1 MQNNIIIAEHAG
13 FCFGVKRATDVVEKR
28 IAEKTKNER
37 LFTLGH
43 LIHNEGYNKWL
54 ESCGVN
60 SIEVH
65 EIEKITQT
73 TNENSPTTVFIRAH
87 GVPIE
92 TEELLKKYKEENEF
106 FDYVDLTCPYVK
118 KIHRIAKENSTDATV
133 FALLGSKAHPEV
145 IGIMSYADGE
155 KLVLENSTE
164 LEAYLKNEY
173 LLKMHKKKLNL
184 AAQTTQ
190 NLAEWK
196 KSLEI
201 VKNYCTNSNFFDTI
215 CNVTEIRQNEAKDL
229 AQNCDIMVVVGGR
242 ESSNTAK
249 LYKICK
255 EACEHTLWVENAEE
269 LDRKFPTNKKIG
281 IVAGASTP
289 KRDIEEVFLIMSE
302 IHENFAELLE
312 QSLKTLNTGD
322 TVTGYVTHVTDAE
335 LQLDLGAKVTGIIKA
350 EQITDDASAR
360 LTQMFN
366 VGDEVEAFVIRV
378 SDIEGV
384 AELSK
389 KRTDSDR
396 HWKNIVALKDSGEV
410 VSGKVL
416 KAVAGGLTVQVGA
429 TNVFVPASHSG
440 LAKDADLT
448 ALVGQTVDLKIIEI
462 KEQGKRAIGSIRVV
476 LNAAK
481 RAKVEEFWAG
491 IEEGKQYTGTVRSLT
506 SYGAFVDLGGVD
518 GMVHVSELSWR
529 PIKHPSAV
537 VAVGDEIT
545 VFVKSFDKEAKRISL
560 GYKTDDTNPWLL
572 FTNRYNVGDVV
583 SVKIVNM
590 MPFGAFAEIMEDVDG
605 LIHISKIANKRI
617 GKPADVLEIGQVV
630 DAKIIEID
638 NEKQKISLS
647 IRALLE
653 EEVAEE
659 EAAPAEEVVEEV
671 APVEEVV
678 EEAAPVEEAP
688 AVDAE

>member
-1 MQNNIIIAEHAG
+1 MRNNIVVAEHAG
-13 FCFGVKRATDVVEKR
+13 FCFGVKRATDTVEQKLAEKR
-28 IAEKTKNER
+28 ENEKIY
-37 LFTLGH
+37 TLGH
-43 LIHNEGYNKWL
+43 LIHNQGYIDWL
-54 ESCGVN
+54 TERGAS
-60 SIEVH
+60 SIE
-65 EIEKITQT
+65 IEDIERVC
-73 TNENSPTTVFIRAH
+73 NEANEKSPVTVYIRAH
-87 GVPIE
+87 GIPVE
-92 TEELLKKYKEENEF
+92 VEELLKKCSEKNEYF
-106 FDYVDLTCPYVK
+106 KYVDLTCPYVK
-118 KIHRIAKENSTDATV
+118 KIHKIAKENSGEENV

-145 IGIMSYADGE
+145 VGIMSYADGE
-155 KLVLENSTE
+155 KYVFESANE
-164 LEAYLKNEY
+164 IEEFLKNDS
-173 LLKMHKKKLNL
+173 LSKLHKKTLNL

-190 NLAEWK
+190 NLSEWE

-201 VKNYCTNSNFFDTI
+201 AKNYCTNSIFFDTI
-215 CNVTEIRQNEAKDL
+215 CKVTEIRQNEAKKL
-229 AQNCDIMVVVGGR
+229 ANECDFIVVVGGR

-255 EACEHTLWVENAEE
+255 EACERTVWVENASE
-269 LDRKFPTNKKIG
+269 LDGEFPTNKKIG

-289 KRDIEEVFLIMSE
+289 KRDIEEVLFIMSE
-302 IHENFAELLE
+302 MMENFAELLE

-350 EQITDDASAR
+350 EQITDDASVR

-366 VGDEVEAFVIRV
+366 IGDEVEAFVIRV

-396 HWKNIVALKDSGEV
+396 HWKNIVALKESGEV

-416 KAVAGGLTVQVGA
+416 KAIGGGLTVQVGA

-448 ALVGQTVDLKIIEI
+448 TLVGQTVDLKIIEV
-462 KEQGKRAIGSIRVV
+462 KEQGKKAIGSIRVV

-481 RAKVEEFWAG
+481 RALVEEFWAN

-529 PIKHPSAV
+529 AIKHPSAV
-537 VAVGDEIT
+537 VAVGDVIT
-545 VFVKSFDKEAKRISL
+545 VFVKSFDKETKRISL

-572 FTNRYNVGDVV
+572 FTNTYNVGDVV

-638 NEKQKISLS
+638 NEKQKVSLS

-671 APVEEVV
+671 VEAV
-678 EEAAPVEEAP
+678 EEAVE
-688 AVDAE
+688 VTDAE

>member
-1 MQNNIIIAEHAG
+1 MQNNITVATHAG
-13 FCFGVKRATDVVEKR
+13 FCFGVKRATDAVEQKLKEKQDGER
-28 IAEKTKNER
+28 IY
-37 LFTLGH
+37 TLGH
-43 LIHNEGYNKWL
+43 LIHNEGYINWL
-54 ESCGVN
+54 AQRGAL
-60 SIEVH
+60 SIE
-65 EIEKITQT
+65 IEDI
-73 TNENSPTTVFIRAH
+73 ERVCESASESSPVTVYIRAH
-87 GVPIE
+87 GIPVE
-92 TEELLKKYKEENEF
+92 VENLLIDCKAKNQF
-106 FDYVDLTCPYVK
+106 FNYIDLTCPYVK
-118 KIHRIAKENSTDATV
+118 KIHKIAKDNSGEENV
-133 FALLGSKAHPEV
+133 FALLGSRVHPEV
-145 IGIMSYADGE
+145 VGIMSYAEGE
-155 KLVLENSTE
+155 KYVFESADE
-164 LEAYLKNEY
+164 FEEFLKNGS
-173 LLKMHKKKLNL
+173 LSKLHKKTLNL

-190 NLAEWK
+190 NLSEWEKSIKIAK
-196 KSLEI
+196 KH
-201 VKNYCTNSNFFDTI
+201 CTNSIFFDTI
-215 CNVTEIRQNEAKDL
+215 CKVTEIRQNEAKKL
-229 AQNCDIMVVVGGR
+229 ANECDFIVVVGGR

-255 EACEHTLWVENAEE
+255 EACEHTVWVENASE

-289 KRDIEEVFLIMSE
+289 KRDIEEVLFIMSE
-302 IHENFAELLE
+302 MMENFAELLE

-350 EQITDDASAR
+350 EQITDDASVR

-366 VGDEVEAFVIRV
+366 IGDEVEAFVIRV

-396 HWKNIVALKDSGEV
+396 HWKNIVALKESGEV

-416 KAVAGGLTVQVGA
+416 KAIGGGLTVQVGA

-440 LAKDADLT
+440 LAKDADLST
-448 ALVGQTVDLKIIEI
+448 LVGQTVDLKIIEI
-462 KEQGKRAIGSIRVV
+462 KEQGKKAIGSIRVV
-476 LNAAK
+476 LNAQR
-481 RAKVEEFWAG
+481 RAQVEEFWAN
-491 IEEGKQYTGTVRSLT
+491 IEEGKQYTGVVRSLT
-506 SYGAFVDLGGVD
+506 SYGAFIDLGGVD
-518 GMVHVSELSWR
+518 GMVHVSELSWK
-529 PIKHPSAV
+529 PVKHPSAV
-537 VAVGDEIT
+537 VAVGDVVT
-545 VFVKSFDKEAKRISL
+545 VFVKSFDKETKRISL

-572 FTNRYNVGDVV
+572 FTNRYNVDDVV

-590 MPFGAFAEIMEDVDG
+590 MPFGAFAEIMDGVDG

-653 EEVAEE
+653 EEVVE
-659 EAAPAEEVVEEV
+659 EA

-678 EEAAPVEEAP
+678 EEAPVA
-688 AVDAE
+688 DAE

>member
-1 MQNNIIIAEHAG
+1 MQNNITVAKHAG
-13 FCFGVKRATDVVEKR
+13 FCFGVKRATDTVENK
-28 IAEKTKNER
+28 IAQKAENEKIY
-37 LFTLGH
+37 TLGH
-43 LIHNEGYNKWL
+43 LIHNDGYIKWL
-54 ESCGVN
+54 EEQGVS
-60 SIEVH
+60 SIEIDDIDAVF
-65 EIEKITQT
+65 EKAC
-73 TNENSPTTVFIRAH
+73 ESSPVTIYIRAH
-87 GVPIE
+87 GIAIDVE
-92 TEELLKKYKEENEF
+92 NKLQECSAKNEF
-106 FDYVDLTCPYVK
+106 FKYVDLTCPYVK
-118 KIHRIAKENSTDATV
+118 KIHKIAQENSDENSV
-133 FALLGSKAHPEV
+133 FALLGSPTHPEV
-145 IGIMSYADGE
+145 IGIMSYARGE
-155 KLVLENSTE
+155 KFVFEHANEIEN
-164 LEAYLKNEY
+164 YLKNEH
-173 LLKMHKKKLNL
+173 LLKMHKKTLNL
-184 AAQTTQ
+184 VAQTTQ
-190 NLAEWK
+190 NLVEWE

-215 CNVTEIRQNEAKDL
+215 CSVTEIRQNEAKDL
-229 AQNCDIMVVVGGR
+229 AQKCDCMIVVGGR

-255 EACEHTLWVENAEE
+255 DACEHTVWVENADE
-269 LDRKFPTNKKIG
+269 LDGKFPTNKKIG

-289 KRDIEEVFLIMSE
+289 KRNIEEVLFKMSE
-302 IHENFAELLE
+302 MMTENFAELLE

-366 VGDEVEAFVIRV
+366 VGDAVEAFVIRV

-389 KRTDSDR
+389 KRTDSDKN
-396 HWKNIVALKDSGEV
+396 WKNIVALKDSGEV

-416 KAVAGGLTVQVGA
+416 KAVAGGLTVQVDA
-429 TNVFVPASHSG
+429 NNVFVPASHSG

-448 ALVGQTVDLKIIEI
+448 TLVGQTVDLKIIEI

-476 LNAAK
+476 VNAAK
-481 RAKVEEFWAG
+481 RAKVEEFWAA
-491 IEEGKQYTGTVRSLT
+491 IEEGKKYTGTVRSLT

-518 GMVHVSELSWR
+518 GMVHVSELSWK
-529 PIKHPSAV
+529 PVKHPSAV
-537 VAVGDEIT
+537 VSVGDQIE
-545 VFVKSFDKEAKRISL
+545 VFVKSFDKETKRISL
-560 GYKTDDTNPWLL
+560 GCKTDDTNPWLL
-572 FTNRYNVGDVV
+572 FTNSYNVGDVV

-590 MPFGAFAEIMEDVDG
+590 MPFGAFAEVMEGVDG

-617 GKPADVLEIGQVV
+617 GKPADVLELGQVV

-653 EEVAEE
+653 EEV
-659 EAAPAEEVVEEV
+659 
-671 APVEEVV
+671 V
-678 EEAAPVEEAP
+678 EEAAPEVVEETVEAVEEAVET
-688 AVDAE
+688 VDAE

>member
-1 MQNNIIIAEHAG
+1 MLNNITVAKHAG
-13 FCFGVKRATDVVEKR
+13 FCFGVERATEAVEKKIKDR
-28 IAEKTKNER
+28 RNGEKIY
-37 LFTLGH
+37 TLGH
-43 LIHNEGYNKWL
+43 LIHNDGYLAYL
-54 ESCGVN
+54 EANGVY
-60 SIEVH
+60 SV
-65 EIEKITQT
+65 EISDIDEICAKATKD
-73 TNENSPTTVFIRAH
+73 EPVTVYIRAH
-87 GVPIE
+87 GITVEAEKILRE
-92 TEELLKKYKEENEF
+92 CKEKKQY
-106 FDYVDLTCPYVK
+106 FDYVDMTCPYVK
-118 KIHRIAKENSTDATV
+118 KIHKIAKENTNDDTL
-133 FALLGSKAHPEV
+133 FAVLGSATHPEV
-145 IGIMSYADGE
+145 VGIISYAEGE
-155 KLVLENSTE
+155 KIVFEGADE
-164 LEAYLKNEY
+164 LAEFLKNDH
-173 LLKMHKKKLNL
+173 LSKMHKKTLIL
-184 AAQTTQ
+184 TAQTTQ
-190 NLAEWK
+190 NLVQWE

-201 VKNYCTNSNFFDTI
+201 VKKHCTNTKFFDTI
-215 CNVTEIRQNEAKDL
+215 CSVTETRQTEARTL
-229 AQNCDIMVVVGGR
+229 AECSDFMVVVGGR

-249 LYKICK
+249 LFNICK
-255 EACEHTLWVENAEE
+255 NACEQTVWVENASE
-269 LDRKFPTNKKIG
+269 LDGGFPTNKKIG

-302 IHENFAELLE
+302 MTENFAELLE

-350 EQITDDASAR
+350 EQITDDASVR
-360 LTQMFN
+360 LTDVFHI
-366 VGDEVEAFVIRV
+366 GDAVEAFVIRV

-396 HWKNIVALKDSGEV
+396 NWKNIVALKDSGEV

-416 KAVAGGLTVQVGA
+416 KAVAGGLTVVVDSVS
-429 TNVFVPASHSG
+429 VFVPASQSG
-440 LAKDADLT
+440 IAKDGDLT
-448 ALVGQTVDLKIIEI
+448 TLVGQTVDLKIIEI
-462 KEQGKRAIGSIRVV
+462 KEQGKRAIGSIKVV
-476 LNAAK
+476 LNAQR
-481 RAKVEEFWAG
+481 RAKTEEFWAN

-518 GMVHVSELSWR
+518 GMVHVSELSWKS
-529 PIKHPSAV
+529 IKHPSAV

-545 VFVKSFDKEAKRISL
+545 VFVKSFDKETKRISL

-572 FTNRYNVGDVV
+572 FTNRYQVGDVA

-590 MPFGAFAEIMEDVDG
+590 MPFGAFAEIMDGVDG

-617 GKPADVLEIGQVV
+617 SKPADVLELGQVV

-647 IRALLE
+647 IRDLIEEAPV

-659 EAAPAEEVVEEV
+659 VAEEVVE
-671 APVEEVV
+671 
-678 EEAAPVEEAP
+678 

>member
-1 MQNNIIIAEHAG
+1 MPNKITVAEHSG
-13 FCFGVKRATDVVEKR
+13 FCFGVKRATDAVEKR
-28 IAEKTKNER
+28 LFEKREGER
-37 LFTLGH
+37 IYTLGH
-43 LIHNEGYNKWL
+43 LIHNEGYNRYL
-54 ESCGVN
+54 EEQGVR
-60 SIEVH
+60 SISAEDISRICD
-65 EIEKITQT
+65 ESD
-73 TNENSPTTVFIRAH
+73 ENHPSVVFIRAH
-87 GVPIE
+87 GIPVE
-92 TEELLKKYKEENEF
+92 TEKILAECKKNNPF

-118 KIHRIAKENSTDATV
+118 KIHKIAKENSNNETV
-133 FALLGSKAHPEV
+133 FALLGSSVHPEV
-145 IGIMSYADGE
+145 VGIMSYAEGE
-155 KLVLENSTE
+155 KKVFENSLA
-164 LEAYLKNEY
+164 LEEFLKNEQ
-173 LLKMHKKKLNL
+173 LSKLHKKTLIL

-196 KSLEI
+196 KCIEI
-201 VKNYCTNSNFFDTI
+201 VKKYCTNSIFFDTI
-215 CNVTEIRQNEAKDL
+215 CNVTEIRQIEAKTL
-229 AQNCDIMVVVGGR
+229 AEDSDFMVVVGGR

-255 EACEHTLWVENAEE
+255 EACEHTMWVENAGE
-269 LDRKFPTNKKIG
+269 LDNGFPTNNKIG

-302 IHENFAELLE
+302 MTENFAELLE

-350 EQITDDASAR
+350 EQITDDASVR
-360 LTQMFN
+360 LTDMFN
-366 VGDEVEAFVIRV
+366 IGDAVEAFVIRV

-396 HWKNIVALKDSGEV
+396 NWKNIVALKDSGEV

-416 KAVAGGLTVQVGA
+416 KAVNGGLTVVVDSV
-429 TNVFVPASHSG
+429 NVFVPASHSG
-440 LAKDADLT
+440 IAKDGDLSV
-448 ALVGQTVDLKIIEI
+448 LVGQNVDLKIIEI

-476 LNAAK
+476 LNAQR

-518 GMVHVSELSWR
+518 GMVHVSELSWK
-529 PIKHPSAV
+529 PVKHPSAV

-545 VFVKSFDKEAKRISL
+545 VFVKSFDKETKRISL

-572 FTNRYNVGDVV
+572 FTNRYQVGDVA

-590 MPFGAFAEIMEDVDG
+590 MPFGAFAEIMDGVDG

-617 GKPADVLEIGQVV
+617 SKPADVLELGQVV

-647 IRALLE
+647 IRDLLVE
-653 EEVAEE
+653 EEAPVEEVAEE
-659 EAAPAEEVVEEV
+659 AAPEVVE
-671 APVEEVV
+671 
-678 EEAAPVEEAP
+678 
-688 AVDAE
+688 AE

>member
-1 MQNNIIIAEHAG
+1 MQNNITIASHAG
-13 FCFGVKRATDVVEKR
+13 FCFGVKRATDAVEKR
-28 IAEKTKNER
+28 IAERKNGER
-37 LFTLGH
+37 IFTLGH
-43 LIHNEGYNKWL
+43 LIHNQGYNDWL
-54 ESCGVN
+54 AECGVA
-60 SIEVH
+60 SVEVDDIENLCRD
-65 EIEKITQT
+65 
-73 TNENSPTTVFIRAH
+73 TNENTPTTVFIRAH
-87 GVPIE
+87 GIPLE
-92 TEELLKKYKEENEF
+92 TEELLKKCKAENQF

-118 KIHRIAKENSTDATV
+118 KIHRIAQDNSGEDSV
-133 FALLGSKAHPEV
+133 FALLGSKVHPEV
-145 IGIMSYADGE
+145 IGIMSYAKGE
-155 KLVLENSTE
+155 KLVFECAGE
-164 LEAYLKNEY
+164 LEDYLKNEH
-173 LLKMHKKKLNL
+173 LLKMHKKTLNL

-190 NLAEWK
+190 NLVEWE

-215 CNVTEIRQNEAKDL
+215 CNVTEIRQNEAKHL
-229 AQNCDIMVVVGGR
+229 ANECDFMVVVGGR

-255 EACEHTLWVENAEE
+255 EACEHTIWVENADE
-269 LDRKFPTNKKIG
+269 LDGRFPTNNKIG

-302 IHENFAELLE
+302 MTENFAELLE

-350 EQITDDASAR
+350 EQITDDASVR

-396 HWKNIVALKDSGEV
+396 NWKNIVALKDSGEV

-416 KAVAGGLTVQVGA
+416 KAVAGGLTVQVDA

-448 ALVGQTVDLKIIEI
+448 TLVGKTVDLKIIEI

-481 RAKVEEFWAG
+481 RAQVEEFWAN
-491 IEEGKQYTGTVRSLT
+491 IEEGKQYTGVVRSLT
-506 SYGAFVDLGGVD
+506 SYGAFIDLGGVD
-518 GMVHVSELSWR
+518 GMVHVSELSWK
-529 PIKHPSAV
+529 PVKHPSAV
-537 VAVGDEIT
+537 LAVGDVIT
-545 VFVKSFDKEAKRISL
+545 VFVKSFDKETKRISL

-572 FTNRYNVGDVV
+572 FTNRYALDDVV

-590 MPFGAFAEIMEDVDG
+590 MPFGAFAEIMDGVDG

-653 EEVAEE
+653 EEVAAE
-659 EAAPAEEVVEEV
+659 EAAPAEEEVAEEV
-671 APVEEVV
+671 APVEEAV
-678 EEAAPVEEAP
+678 ET
-688 AVDAE
+688 VDAE

>member
-1 MQNNIIIAEHAG
+1 MQNNIIVAPHAG
-13 FCFGVKRATDVVEKR
+13 FCFGVKRATDTVEKKL
-28 IAEKTKNER
+28 AEKHENER
-37 LFTLGH
+37 IYTLGH
-43 LIHNEGYNKWL
+43 LIHNEGYIRWL
-54 ESCGVN
+54 EKQGAF
-60 SIEVH
+60 SIDVQDLERVY
-65 EIEKITQT
+65 ESAS
-73 TNENSPTTVFIRAH
+73 ENSPVTIYIRAH
-87 GVPIE
+87 GISVEIE
-92 TEELLKKYKEENEF
+92 NLLIEYSNKNEF
-106 FDYVDLTCPYVK
+106 FKFVDLTCPYVK
-118 KIHRIAKENSTDATV
+118 RIHKIAKENSGDDEV
-133 FALLGSKAHPEV
+133 FALLGSPTHPEV
-145 IGIMSYADGE
+145 VGIMSYAKGE
-155 KLVLENSTE
+155 KYVFDSADKLEE
-164 LEAYLKNEY
+164 FLKNGS
-173 LLKMHKKKLNL
+173 LSKLHKKTLNL

-190 NLAEWK
+190 NLSEWE
-196 KSLEI
+196 KSLKI

-215 CNVTEIRQNEAKDL
+215 CKVTEIRQNEAKKL
-229 AQNCDIMVVVGGR
+229 ANECDFIVVVGGR

-255 EACEHTLWVENAEE
+255 EACESTLWVENASE
-269 LDRKFPTNKKIG
+269 LDVKFPTNKKIG

-289 KRDIEEVFLIMSE
+289 NRDIEEVLFNMSE
-302 IHENFAELLE
+302 IMTENFAELLE

-366 VGDEVEAFVIRV
+366 IGDAVEAFVIRV

-396 HWKNIVALKDSGEV
+396 HWKNIVALKESGEV

-429 TNVFVPASHSG
+429 TNVFVPASQSG

-448 ALVGQTVDLKIIEI
+448 TLVGETVDLKIIEI
-462 KEQGKRAIGSIRVV
+462 KEQGKRAIGSIKVV
-476 LNAAK
+476 LNALK
-481 RAKVEEFWAG
+481 RAQVEEFWAN
-491 IEEGKQYTGTVRSLT
+491 IEEGKQYTGVVRSLA

-537 VAVGDEIT
+537 VAVGDVIT

-572 FTNRYNVGDVV
+572 FTNTYNVGDVV

-647 IRALLE
+647 IRDLL

-659 EAAPAEEVVEEV
+659 EAASTEEVVEEV
-671 APVEEVV
+671 VETVEETV
-678 EEAAPVEEAP
+678 EVA
-688 AVDAE
+688 DAE

>member
-1 MQNNIIIAEHAG
+1 MLNNITVATHAG
-13 FCFGVKRATDVVEKR
+13 FCFGVKRATDEVEKK
-28 IAEKTKNER
+28 ITEKSENEKIY
-37 LFTLGH
+37 TLGH
-43 LIHNEGYNKWL
+43 LIHNEGYIKWL
-54 ESCGVN
+54 EERGVS
-60 SIEVH
+60 SIEVSD
-65 EIEKITQT
+65 IERICDSATK
-73 TNENSPTTVFIRAH
+73 NSPVTVYIRAH
-87 GVPIE
+87 GIPTHV
-92 TEELLKKYKEENEF
+92 EELLKNCKDKNKF
-106 FDYVDLTCPYVK
+106 FDFVDLTCPYVK
-118 KIHRIAKENSTDATV
+118 KIHKIAKENSGDDKI
-133 FALLGSKAHPEV
+133 FALLGSAVHPEV
-145 IGIMSYADGE
+145 VGIMSYAEGE
-155 KLVLENSTE
+155 KYVFESACE
-164 LEAYLKNEY
+164 IAESLKNGA
-173 LLKMHKKKLNL
+173 LSKLHKKTLNL

-190 NLAEWK
+190 NLSEWE

-201 VKNYCTNSNFFDTI
+201 AKNYCTNSIFFDTI
-215 CNVTEIRQNEAKDL
+215 CKVTEIRQNEAKKL
-229 AQNCDIMVVVGGR
+229 ANECDFIVVVGGR

-255 EACEHTLWVENAEE
+255 EACEHTVWVENASE
-269 LDRKFPTNKKIG
+269 LDGRFPTNKKIG

-289 KRDIEEVFLIMSE
+289 KRDIEEVLFNMSE
-302 IHENFAELLE
+302 IMTENFAELLE

-350 EQITDDASAR
+350 EQITDDASVR

-366 VGDEVEAFVIRV
+366 IGDEVEAFVIRV

-396 HWKNIVALKDSGEV
+396 HWKNIVALKESGEV

-416 KAVAGGLTVQVGA
+416 KAIGGGLTVAVGA

-440 LAKDADLT
+440 LAKDADLST
-448 ALVGQTVDLKIIEI
+448 LVGQTVDLKIIET
-462 KEQGKRAIGSIRVV
+462 KDQGKKAIGSIRVV

-481 RAKVEEFWAG
+481 RAKVEEFWAT

-518 GMVHVSELSWR
+518 GMVHVSELSWK
-529 PIKHPSAV
+529 PVKHPSAV
-537 VAVGDEIT
+537 VAVGDAIT
-545 VFVKSFDKEAKRISL
+545 VFVKSFDKETKRISL

-572 FTNRYNVGDVV
+572 FTNRYNVDDVV

-590 MPFGAFAEIMEDVDG
+590 MPFGAFAEIMDGVDG

-653 EEVAEE
+653 EEVVEE
-659 EAAPAEEVVEEV
+659 EA

-678 EEAAPVEEAP
+678 EEAVET
-688 AVDAE
+688 VDAE

>member
-1 MQNNIIIAEHAG
+1 MSNNITVATHAG
-13 FCFGVKRATDVVEKR
+13 FCFGVKRATDEVEKK
-28 IAEKTKNER
+28 IAEKSESEKIY
-37 LFTLGH
+37 TLGH
-43 LIHNEGYNKWL
+43 LIHNDGYLKWL
-54 ESCGVN
+54 EEKGVR
-60 SIEVH
+60 SIEVCD
-65 EIEKITQT
+65 IEDVCKGAC
-73 TNENSPTTVFIRAH
+73 EEAPATVYIRAH
-87 GVPIE
+87 GIPLQV
-92 TEELLKKYKEENEF
+92 EELLRSCSEKNAF
-106 FDYVDLTCPYVK
+106 FKYVDLTCPYVK
-118 KIHRIAKENSTDATV
+118 KIHRIAKDNSGDENV
-133 FALLGSKAHPEV
+133 FALLGSKDHPEV
-145 IGIMSYADGE
+145 VGIMSYADGE
-155 KLVLENSTE
+155 KYVFESSLE
-164 LEAYLKNEY
+164 LEEFLKKASLSN
-173 LLKMHKKKLNL
+173 LHKKMLNF

-190 NLAEWK
+190 NLSEWE
-196 KSLEI
+196 KSLKI
-201 VKNYCTNSNFFDTI
+201 VKKYCTNTKFFDTI
-215 CNVTEIRQNEAKDL
+215 CKVTEIRQTEAKQL
-229 AQNCDIMVVVGGR
+229 AHDCDYMVVVGGR

-255 EACEHTLWVENAEE
+255 EACESTVWVENAHE

-289 KRDIEEVFLIMSE
+289 KRDIEEVLFIMSE
-302 IHENFAELLE
+302 MMENFAELLE

-350 EQITDDASAR
+350 EQITDDASVR

-366 VGDEVEAFVIRV
+366 IGDEVEAFVIRV

-396 HWKNIVALKDSGEV
+396 HWKNIVALKESGEV

-416 KAVAGGLTVQVGA
+416 KAIGGGLTVQVGA

-440 LAKDADLT
+440 LAKDADLST
-448 ALVGQTVDLKIIEI
+448 LVGQTVDLKIIEI
-462 KEQGKRAIGSIRVV
+462 KEQGKKAIGSIRIV
-476 LNAAK
+476 LNAQR
-481 RAKVEEFWAG
+481 RAQVEEFWAN
-491 IEEGKQYTGTVRSLT
+491 IEEGKQYTGVVRSLT

-518 GMVHVSELSWR
+518 GMVHVSELSWKS
-529 PIKHPSAV
+529 IKHPSAV
-537 VAVGDEIT
+537 VAVGDIIT
-545 VFVKSFDKEAKRISL
+545 VFVKSFDKETKRISL

-572 FTNRYNVGDVV
+572 FTNRYNVDDVV

-590 MPFGAFAEIMEDVDG
+590 MPFGAFAEIMDGVDG

-647 IRALLE
+647 IRALLPE
-653 EEVAEE
+653 EEVVAE
-659 EAAPAEEVVEEV
+659 AVEET
-671 APVEEVV
+671 VET
-678 EEAAPVEEAP
+678 
-688 AVDAE
+688 VDAE

>member
-1 MQNNIIIAEHAG
+1 MSNNIIVADNAG
-13 FCFGVKRATDVVEKR
+13 FCVGVKRATDSVENRIKSKR
-28 IAEKTKNER
+28 DGER
-37 LFTLGH
+37 IYTLGH
-43 LIHNEGYNKWL
+43 LIHNDGYNAWL
-54 ESCGVN
+54 EKCGVCV
-60 SIEVH
+60 IGAD
-65 EIEKITQT
+65 EIEKICDSAS
-73 TNENSPTTVFIRAH
+73 ESSPVSVFIRAH
-87 GVPIE
+87 GVAVE
-92 TEELLKKYKEENEF
+92 TKKILSACREKNEF
-106 FDYVDLTCPYVK
+106 FEFFDLTCPFVK
-118 KIHRIAKENSTDATV
+118 RIHKIACENSGEGKL
-133 FALLGSKAHPEV
+133 FCLLGSASHPEV
-145 IGIMSYADGE
+145 VGIMSHCRGESAVFENAD
-155 KLVLENSTE
+155 E
-164 LEAYLKNEY
+164 LEDYLKN
-173 LLKMHKKKLNL
+173 LDLSKLHKKSLNL

-190 NLAEWK
+190 NLAEWEKSK
-196 KSLEI
+196 KI
-201 VKNYCTNSNFFDTI
+201 VKNYCTNPIFFDTI
-215 CNVTEIRQNEAKDL
+215 CNVTEIRQTEAKNL
-229 AQNCDIMVVVGGR
+229 AENSDFMVVVGGKT
-242 ESSNTAK
+242 SSNTAK

-255 EACEHTLWVENAEE
+255 EACEHTVWVENASE
-269 LDRKFPTNKKIG
+269 LDGNFPTNNKIG

-289 KRDIEEVFLIMSE
+289 KRDIEEVFFKMSE
-302 IHENFAELLE
+302 MTENFAELLE

-366 VGDEVEAFVIRV
+366 IGDAVEAFVIRV

-396 HWKNIVALKDSGEV
+396 NWKNIVALKDSGEV
-410 VSGKVL
+410 VSGKVI
-416 KAVAGGLTVQVGA
+416 KAVAGGLTVMVDSV
-429 TNVFVPASHSG
+429 NVFVPASHSG
-440 LAKDADLT
+440 VAKDGDLT

-476 LNAAK
+476 LNALK
-481 RAKVEEFWAG
+481 RARVEEFWNN

-518 GMVHVSELSWR
+518 GMVHVSELSWK
-529 PIKHPSAV
+529 PVKHPSAV

-545 VFVKSFDKEAKRISL
+545 VFVKSFDKETKRISL

-572 FTNRYNVGDVV
+572 FTNRYSVGDVV

-590 MPFGAFAEIMEDVDG
+590 MPFGAFAEIMDGVDG

-638 NEKQKISLS
+638 EEKQKISLS

-653 EEVAEE
+653 DEG
-659 EAAPAEEVVEEV
+659 VEEV
-671 APVEEVV
+671 APEAVEET
-678 EEAAPVEEAP
+678 
-688 AVDAE
+688 VDAE

>member
-1 MQNNIIIAEHAG
+1 MPNKITVAEHAG
-13 FCFGVKRATDVVEKR
+13 FCFGVKRATDAVEKR
-28 IAEKTKNER
+28 ILQKREGER
-37 LFTLGH
+37 IYTLGH
-43 LIHNEGYNKWL
+43 LIHNEGYNRSL
-54 ESCGVN
+54 EEQGVKDIGVDDVCRICDETDEAHP
-60 SIEVH
+60 SI
-65 EIEKITQT
+65 
-73 TNENSPTTVFIRAH
+73 VFIRAH
-87 GVPIE
+87 GIPIE
-92 TEELLKKYKEENEF
+92 VEEMLAECKRKNPF

-118 KIHRIAKENSTDATV
+118 KIHRIAKENSNDDNV
-133 FALLGSKAHPEV
+133 FALLGSSAHPEV
-145 IGIMSYADGE
+145 IGIMSYAGGE
-155 KLVLENSTE
+155 KMVFENADELEN
-164 LEAYLKNEY
+164 YLKDEH
-173 LLKMHKKKLNL
+173 LSKMHKKGLIL

-196 KSLEI
+196 KCIEI
-201 VKNYCTNSNFFDTI
+201 IKKYCTNTKFFDTI
-215 CNVTEIRQNEAKDL
+215 CNVTEIRQTEAKSL
-229 AQNCDIMVVVGGR
+229 AENSDFMVVVGGR

-249 LYKICK
+249 LYKICS
-255 EACEHTLWVENAEE
+255 EACEQTLWVESAQE
-269 LDRKFPTNKKIG
+269 LGGKFPTNNKIG

-302 IHENFAELLE
+302 MTENFAELLE

-335 LQLDLGAKVTGIIKA
+335 LQLDLGAKVTGIIKS
-350 EQITDDASAR
+350 EQITDDASVR
-360 LTQMFN
+360 LTDMFHI
-366 VGDEVEAFVIRV
+366 GDAVEAFVIRV

-396 HWKNIVALKDSGEV
+396 NWKNIVALKDSGEV

-416 KAVAGGLTVQVGA
+416 KAVAGGLTVVVDSV
-429 TNVFVPASHSG
+429 NVFVPASHSG
-440 LAKDADLT
+440 VAKDGDLSV
-448 ALVGQTVDLKIIEI
+448 LVGQTVDLKIIEI
-462 KEQGKRAIGSIRVV
+462 KEQGKRAIGSIKVV
-476 LNAAK
+476 LNAAR
-481 RAKVEEFWAG
+481 RAKVEEFWAE

-518 GMVHVSELSWR
+518 GMVHVSELSWK
-529 PIKHPSAV
+529 PVKHPSAV

-572 FTNRYNVGDVV
+572 FTNRYQVGDVA

-590 MPFGAFAEIMEDVDG
+590 MPFGAFAEIMDGVDG

-617 GKPADVLEIGQVV
+617 SKPADVLELGQVV

-647 IRALLE
+647 IRDLI
-653 EEVAEE
+653 E
-659 EAAPAEEVVEEV
+659 EAPVEEAVEEV
-671 APVEEVV
+671 AEVV
-678 EEAAPVEEAP
+678 EEA
-688 AVDAE
+688 VDAE

>member
-1 MQNNIIIAEHAG
+1 MPNKITVAPHAG
-13 FCFGVKRATDVVEKR
+13 FCFGVERATGAVEKR
-28 IAEKTKNER
+28 MRER
-37 LFTLGH
+37 RPSERIFTLGH
-43 LIHNEGYNKWL
+43 LIHNTGYNGWL
-54 ESCGVN
+54 QENGVRMIKEAEILPLCESAT
-60 SIEVH
+60 EA
-65 EIEKITQT
+65 
-73 TNENSPTTVFIRAH
+73 SPVMLYIRAH
-87 GVPIE
+87 GV
-92 TEELLKKYKEENEF
+92 TRQTYELLESCKSRNEF
-106 FDYVDLTCPYVK
+106 FDFEDMTCPFVK
-118 KIHRIAKENSTDATV
+118 KIHRIAQENCNGESF
-133 FALLGSKAHPEV
+133 FALLGSANHPEV
-145 IGIMSYADGE
+145 VGIMSHAKGE
-155 KLVLENSTE
+155 SAVFESAESLEEFLRNDPLS
-164 LEAYLKNEY
+164 
-173 LLKMHKKKLNL
+173 KMHKKTLIL

-190 NLAEWK
+190 NLAEWEKSIKIIK
-196 KSLEI
+196 K
-201 VKNYCTNSNFFDTI
+201 YCTNSKIFDTI
-215 CNVTEIRQNEAKDL
+215 CSVTEIRQNEAKNL
-229 AQNCDIMVVVGGR
+229 AENCDFMVVVGGK

-255 EACEHTLWVENAEE
+255 DACSRAIWVENASE
-269 LDRKFPTNKKIG
+269 LDRQFPTNNNIG

-302 IHENFAELLE
+302 MTENFAELLE

-366 VGDEVEAFVIRV
+366 VGDAVEAFVIRV

-396 HWKNIVALKDSGEV
+396 NWKNIVALKESGEV

-416 KAVAGGLTVQVGA
+416 KAVNGGLSVQVDS
-429 TNVFVPASHSG
+429 TVVFVPASHSG
-440 LAKDADLT
+440 VAKDGDLT

-476 LNAAK
+476 LNALR
-481 RAKVEEFWAG
+481 RARTEEFWAT

-545 VFVKSFDKEAKRISL
+545 VFVKSFDRETKRISL

-572 FTNRYNVGDVV
+572 FTNSYNVGDVV

-590 MPFGAFAEIMEDVDG
+590 MPFGAFAEIMDGVDG

-617 GKPADVLEIGQVV
+617 SKPADVLELGQIV

-653 EEVAEE
+653 D
-659 EAAPAEEVVEEV
+659 EVVEEV
-671 APVEEVV
+671 PAEEAVEETT
-678 EEAAPVEEAP
+678 
-688 AVDAE
+688 DAE

>member
-1 MQNNIIIAEHAG
+1 MQNKIIVAENAG
-13 FCFGVKRATDVVEKR
+13 FCFGVKRATDEVEKR
-28 IAEKTKNER
+28 IATKKENER

-43 LIHNEGYNKWL
+43 LIHNDGYNKWL
-54 ESCGVN
+54 EDNGVE
-60 SIEVH
+60 SIEVSD
-65 EIEKITQT
+65 IENICHT
-73 TNENSPTTVFIRAH
+73 TDENSPTTVFIRAH
-87 GVPIE
+87 GIPTS
-92 TEELLKKYKEENEF
+92 TEELLKKCKEKNAF

-118 KIHRIAKENSTDATV
+118 KIHRIAKENSGEDTV
-133 FALLGSKAHPEV
+133 FALLGSPVHPEV
-145 IGIMSYADGE
+145 IGITSYVNGDSFVFENANE
-155 KLVLENSTE
+155 LKSRLENE
-164 LEAYLKNEY
+164 H
-173 LLKMHKKKLNL
+173 LLKMHKKTLIL
-184 AAQTTQ
+184 ASQTTQ
-190 NLAEWK
+190 NLVEWE

-201 VKNYCTNSNFFDTI
+201 VKNYCTNSKFFDTI
-215 CNVTEIRQNEAKDL
+215 CNVTEIRQNEAKRL
-229 AQNCDIMVVVGGR
+229 AHECDFMVVVGGR

-255 EACEHTLWVENAEE
+255 EACEHTLWVERASE
-269 LDRKFPTNKKIG
+269 LDMKFPTNKKIG

-302 IHENFAELLE
+302 MKENFAELLE

-366 VGDEVEAFVIRV
+366 IGDEVEAFVIRV

-396 HWKNIVALKDSGEV
+396 HWKNIVALKESGEV

-448 ALVGQTVDLKIIEI
+448 TLVGQTVDLKIIEI

-476 LNAAK
+476 LNAQKKAL
-481 RAKVEEFWAG
+481 VEEFWAN
-491 IEEGKQYTGTVRSLT
+491 IEEGKQYTGIVRSLT
-506 SYGAFVDLGGVD
+506 SYGAFIDLGGVD

-537 VAVGDEIT
+537 VAVGDVIT
-545 VFVKSFDKEAKRISL
+545 VFVKSFDKETKRISL

-653 EEVAEE
+653 DEVAEE

-671 APVEEVV
+671 
-678 EEAAPVEEAP
+678 VEEAP
-688 AVDAE
+688 VADAE

>member
-1 MQNNIIIAEHAG
+1 MQTNIVVAKHAG
-13 FCFGVKRATDVVEKR
+13 FCFGVSNAAETLEKR
-28 IAEKTKNER
+28 IRKRCAGER
-37 LFTLGH
+37 IFTLGH
-43 LIHNEGYNKWL
+43 LIHNEDYISYIESQGVFSIGENDILSLL
-54 ESCGVN
+54 ES
-60 SIEVH
+60 
-65 EIEKITQT
+65 T
-73 TNENSPTTVFIRAH
+73 TETSPTTIFIRAH
-87 GVPIE
+87 GIPTE
-92 TEELLKKYKEENEF
+92 TEELLRQCKEQNPY

-118 KIHRIAKENSTDATV
+118 KIHKIAKEHSGENEV
-133 FALLGSKAHPEV
+133 FALLGSSAHPEV
-145 IGIMSYADGE
+145 VGIMSCARGE
-155 KLVLENSTE
+155 KIVFESADEIKSYFENDALS
-164 LEAYLKNEY
+164 N
-173 LLKMHKKKLNL
+173 MHKKRLNL
-184 AAQTTQ
+184 AVQTTQ

-196 KSLEI
+196 KSIEI
-201 VKNYCTNSNFFDTI
+201 VKKHCTNSIFFDTI
-215 CNVTEIRQNEAKDL
+215 CNVTEIRQTEALTL
-229 AQNCDIMVVVGGR
+229 AQNSDFMVVIGGK

-255 EACEHTLWVENAEE
+255 EACENTVWVANASE
-269 LDRKFPTNKKIG
+269 LDMKFPANKKIG

-289 KRDIEEVFLIMSE
+289 KRNIEEVLFKMSE
-302 IHENFAELLE
+302 MTENFAELLE

-335 LQLDLGAKVTGIIKA
+335 LQLDLGAKVTGIIKS
-350 EQITDDASAR
+350 EQITDDPSAR

-366 VGDEVEAFVIRV
+366 IGDAVEAFVIRV

-396 HWKNIVALKDSGEV
+396 NWKNIVALKDSGEV
-410 VSGKVL
+410 VSGKVI
-416 KAVAGGLTVQVGA
+416 KAANGGLTVQVDSV
-429 TNVFVPASHSG
+429 NVFVPASHSG
-440 LAKDADLT
+440 IAKDGDLT
-448 ALVGQTVDLKIIEI
+448 VLVGQTVDLKIIEI

-476 LNAAK
+476 LNAQR
-481 RAKVEEFWAG
+481 RAKTEEFWAQ

-506 SYGAFVDLGGVD
+506 TYGAFVDLGGVD

-545 VFVKSFDKEAKRISL
+545 VFVKSFDKESKRISL
-560 GYKTDDTNPWLL
+560 GYKTEDTNPWLL

-590 MPFGAFAEIMEDVDG
+590 MPFGAFAEIMDGVDG

-617 GKPADVLEIGQVV
+617 SKPADVLELGQVV

-647 IRALLE
+647 IRDLLVE
-653 EEVAEE
+653 
-659 EAAPAEEVVEEV
+659 EEVVEEV
-671 APVEEVV
+671 AEEV
-678 EEAAPVEEAP
+678 APE